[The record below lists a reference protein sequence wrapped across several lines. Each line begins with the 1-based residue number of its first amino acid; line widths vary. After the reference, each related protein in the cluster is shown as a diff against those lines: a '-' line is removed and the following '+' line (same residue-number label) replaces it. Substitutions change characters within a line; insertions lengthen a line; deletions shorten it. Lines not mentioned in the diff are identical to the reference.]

1 MLNRRGLKRQNLRF
15 RVMRNLHKI
24 LGDIFGG
31 ILERGGRKF
40 WKKFSISRGRY
51 YDTPPRV
58 SCIMDQKIVIFH
70 YFRSFFNLLYTELMK
85 SGTMVKKWKVGQK
98 NG

>member
-1 MLNRRGLKRQNLRF
+1 MFESGLKRQNLRF

-51 YDTPPRV
+51 YDPPPRRSLV
-58 SCIMDQKIVIFH
+58 TGQKSVIFH
-70 YFRSFFNLLYTELMK
+70 YFRFFFTLLCTELMK
-85 SGTMVKKWKVGQK
+85 NGTIVKKMEGWAK